1 MRDLIFFKR
10 FIVRNPEKVHIN
22 NLSYKLNLAKE
33 VLNISNQMTK
43 EVKVKV
49 N

>member
-1 MRDLIFFKR
+1 MRDLIFFKK
-10 FIVRNPEKVHIN
+10 FIVRNPEKVHN
-22 NLSYKLNLAKE
+22 NKLSYKLNLAKE
-33 VLNISNQMTK
+33 ALNISNQMRK